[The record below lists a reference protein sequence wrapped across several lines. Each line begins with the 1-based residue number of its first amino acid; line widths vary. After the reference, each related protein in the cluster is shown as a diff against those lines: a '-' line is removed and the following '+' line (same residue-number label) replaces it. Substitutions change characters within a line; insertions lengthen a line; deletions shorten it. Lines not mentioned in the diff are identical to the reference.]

1 MDKREK
7 LKELR
12 KQHMRERAEVRDDE
26 MYIRDGEDMRIER
39 IRASMAGVLADPNLA
54 SEERKEKL
62 AELKNSIEDIL
73 DARDEREHAF
83 IEQELEHHRL
93 EQELEQEIEAEER
106 KDDPEPQDDSVS
118 ILVRARPFIN
128 AGAEQLRK
136 NIEENRKELNED
148 EQFSTILINNSERE
162 KMPGFITTRRKKRE
176 ESQQTARIDTVLI
189 KQREIGMM
197 YRQRAEQQEQQ
208 LKKAEKGE
216 HDFDGKN

>member
-106 KDDPEPQDDSVS
+106 KDDTEPQDDSVS